1 MKRKPDCTT
10 IRVRDRSLAFGIER
24 RLKSWALSNGVQG
37 KIASIVGRDWFV
49 SQAVPY
55 AAINHAVQGYRPNQ
69 LSVDYR
75 G

>member
-24 RLKSWALSNGVQG
+24 RLKSWAISNGVQG
-37 KIASIVGRDWFV
+37 KIASVNGRDLLV

-55 AAINHAVQGYRPNQ
+55 AAINYAVQGYRPNDFT
-69 LSVDYR
+69 V
-75 G
+75 